1 MYVMAMRL
9 ELRFPSAQSLKEKRS
24 LLRPLLDSG
33 RHRFPVAM
41 AEVDH
46 QDSWQRAAVGVAAVS
61 STATKAA
68 QVLDDVE
75 RFAWTLPDVEILD
88 ADREW
93 VEMDR

>member
-1 MYVMAMRL
+1 MRL
-9 ELRFPSAQSLKEKRS
+9 EVRFPAAQSLKAKRA
-24 LLRPLLDSG
+24 LLRPLLDGG

-46 QDSWQRAAVGVAAVS
+46 QDSWQRSAVGVASVS

-75 RFAWTLPDVEILD
+75 RFAWTLPDLEILS
-88 ADREW
+88 ADRDWLE
-93 VEMDR
+93 VDR

>member
-9 ELRFPSAQSLKEKRS
+9 ELRFPAAQSLKEKRS
-24 LLRPLLDSG
+24 LLRPLLDGG

-41 AEVDH
+41 AEVGH

-75 RFAWTLPDVEILD
+75 RFAWTLPDLEILD
-88 ADREW
+88 AEREW